1 MPLFGAHMSIA
12 GGHFHAIEKAQ
23 EYGCQAVQ
31 LFAKSTNQW
40 RAKELSDEEVALF
53 RKKYSDSGLQIS
65 MGHDSYLINLASPD
79 EALYRKS
86 IDSFLF
92 EYRRAEQLGLHY
104 LITHPGSHVDSGEEE
119 GLARVARALD
129 EIHDQCPGFR
139 VRVLLENTAGQG
151 FNLGHRFE
159 HLAKVLGLVHEPRRI
174 GVCLDT
180 CHLFAAGYALAP
192 ERDYRATMREFDHI
206 VGIKKLRAFHLNDSL
221 KPFGSRV
228 DRHAHIGKGCLGLEP
243 FRYLVNDR
251 RFRRH
256 PMVLETPK
264 EDIDG
269 QDMDRVN
276 LKVLRGLVRRQ

>member
-12 GGHFHAIEKAQ
+12 GGHFHAVEKAQ
-23 EYGCQAVQ
+23 EYRCQAVQ
-31 LFAKSTNQW
+31 LFTKSTNQW
-40 RAKELSDEEVALF
+40 RAKELSEEEVALF
-53 RKKYSDSGLQIS
+53 RMKYSDSGLQIA
-65 MGHDSYLINLASPD
+65 MGHDSYLINLASPN

-104 LITHPGSHVDSGEEE
+104 LITHPGSHVDSGEEA
-119 GLARVARALD
+119 GLARVAQTLD
-129 EIHDQCPGFR
+129 EIHVQCPGFR
-139 VRVLLENTAGQG
+139 VKVLLENTAGQG
-151 FNLGHRFE
+151 FSLGHRFE
-159 HLAKVLGLVHEPRRI
+159 HLAKVLTLVREPKRM

-192 ERDYRATMREFDHI
+192 ERDYRTTMREFDRI
-206 VGIKKLRAFHLNDSL
+206 VGINQIRAFHLNDSL

-243 FRYLVNDR
+243 FRYLVNDP

-256 PMVLETPK
+256 PMVIETPK
-264 EDIDG
+264 EDLDG

-276 LKVLRGLVRRQ
+276 LKVLRRLVRPR